1 MPEDAKTMNR
11 LVISYRLLQRLL
23 GLLGLALPLALL
35 AFSLWMRQPPAP
47 SISHFYYTQMGGFL
61 VGTLSAVGVFL
72 LCYNGYPDER
82 VNPGPLRRLWA
93 DRTFSLLAGIGAIGV
108 AMFPVKTANLSP
120 PMVLLDPASQSA
132 TPVYFGFMNAG
143 DRLHYLS
150 AALFFVCITILVLFF
165 FPRGEQRRTWRKITY
180 YLCGFT
186 MLGALAVMFVA
197 MRLAVSAAD
206 GGSLLFV
213 FESVAVLAFAL
224 AWLAKGK
231 TDEPIRAGL
240 ASMRRRALGN

>member
-1 MPEDAKTMNR
+1 MPDDAKTMNR

-35 AFSLWMRQPPAP
+35 AFSLWMGQPPEP

-120 PMVLLDPASQSA
+120 PLVLLDPTSQDA

-165 FPRGEQRRTWRKITY
+165 FPRGEQRRTKRKITY
-180 YLCGFT
+180 YLCGLT
-186 MLGALAVMFVA
+186 MLGALGVMFVA
-197 MRLAVSAAD
+197 LRPASGEAD
-206 GGSLLFV
+206 RGSLLFIY
-213 FESVAVLAFAL
+213 ESIAVLAFAL

-231 TDEPIRAGL
+231 ADEGISAGL
-240 ASMRRRALGN
+240 AEVRRRALRK

>member
-1 MPEDAKTMNR
+1 MSDDAKTMNR

-23 GLLGLALPLALL
+23 GLLGLALPLALM
-35 AFSLWMRQPPAP
+35 AFSLWTRRPPEP

-93 DRTFSLLAGIGAIGV
+93 DRTISLLAGIGAIGV
-108 AMFPVKTANLSP
+108 AMFPVKTPNLSP
-120 PMVLLDPASQSA
+120 PMVILDPASRQT

-143 DRLHYLS
+143 ENLHYLS
-150 AALFFVCITILVLFF
+150 AVLFFVCITILVLFF
-165 FPRGEQRRTWRKITY
+165 FPRGEQRLTWRKITY
-180 YLCGFT
+180 YLCGVT
-186 MLGALAVMFVA
+186 MLGTLAVMFVTL
-197 MRLAVSAAD
+197 RLAGDEAD
-206 GGSLLFV
+206 RGSLLFV
-213 FESVAVLAFAL
+213 YESIAILAFAL

-231 TDEPIRAGL
+231 TDVGIGAGL
-240 ASMRRRALGN
+240 AKMKERALRK